1 MKKQFFA
8 ALMLLLP
15 FISQAQIDA
24 DRVQL
29 GFTLTPNIGW
39 LQFNDDNA
47 GTSSDGARIGFSY
60 GVLGDFSVAQNQNYY
75 FSTAFT
81 VTSVNGKAE
90 ITDETGTSNA
100 VYKLQYI
107 EIPLTLK
114 LKSNQKESGRFY
126 GQFGLGTGVKIG
138 AKRDLGAGNDDVNIS
153 KQINNVRLSLIA
165 GGGAEWQLDRNMALL
180 TGLTFNNGFTD
191 IFDGSGNARSSYVA
205 FNLGI
210 FF

>member
-8 ALMLLLP
+8 AIMFMTP
-15 FISQAQIDA
+15 FISLAQQNSNN
-24 DRVQL
+24 VQL

-39 LQFNDDNA
+39 LNFNDDDEA
-47 GTSSDGARIGFSY
+47 TSSDGSRIGFSY
-60 GVLGDFSVAQNQNYY
+60 GVLGDFSLAQNQNYY

-90 ITDETGTSNA
+90 ITDETGISNA

-114 LKSNQKESGRFY
+114 LKSNQNELGRFY

-138 AKRDLGAGNDDVNIS
+138 AKRDSGVGNDDVNIS

-165 GGGAEWQLDRNMALL
+165 GGGAEWRLDRNMALL

>member
-1 MKKQFFA
+1 MKKQLFA
-8 ALMLLLP
+8 AAMLLLP
-15 FISQAQIDA
+15 FLGFAQIDA
-24 DRVQL
+24 NNIQL
-29 GFTLTPNIGW
+29 GFTLTPNIAW
-39 LQFNDDNA
+39 LNFNDDDVSTA
-47 GTSSDGARIGFSY
+47 SDGARIGFSY
-60 GVLGDFSVAQNQNYY
+60 GVLGDFSLAENQNYY

-90 ITDETGTSNA
+90 ITDDAGTNSA

-114 LKSNQKESGRFY
+114 LKSNQKETGRFY

-138 AKRDLGAGNDDVNIS
+138 AKRDMAGNDDVNIS
-153 KQINNVRLSLIA
+153 KSINNVRLSLIA